1 MFRSDS
7 CTKIVIKD
15 LKIDRDMLKKIIKI
29 GLPSSIQIALT
40 QFSNV
45 FVQSYINGFGKDYM
59 SAWTAYSKID
69 QLILLPM
76 QSISLASSTFVGQNL
91 GKKQS
96 ERARKG
102 VSTAMFISIIST
114 AVLMIPVLVFAP
126 GLVEIFNDTPNVI
139 EYGALLLRYI
149 TPFYL
154 LCCVNQILVGAIRGA
169 GDSKATMIMLLA
181 SFVFFRQIYLF
192 IFTKIF
198 PGNFLTVAISYPAG
212 WMLASLLTYIYYK
225 KYKLERSSLAL
236 DDKSS

>member
-1 MFRSDS
+1 
-7 CTKIVIKD
+7 
-15 LKIDRDMLKKIIKI
+15 
-29 GLPSSIQIALT
+29 
-40 QFSNV
+40 
-45 FVQSYINGFGKDYM
+45 
-59 SAWTAYSKID
+59 
-69 QLILLPM
+69 
-76 QSISLASSTFVGQNL
+76 
-91 GKKQS
+91 
-96 ERARKG
+96 
-102 VSTAMFISIIST
+102 
-114 AVLMIPVLVFAP
+114 MIPVLVFAP